1 MVERTIKLAKKVR
14 INALLTAGTLA
25 ITPAFLMQGV
35 PGGTSYWNSC
45 QIERIEVYGGDT
57 ASADPSGLTLTV
69 EPVSAY
75 SQPPFSVSDSGTIG
89 AERARC
95 GVRLG
100 LLDRARWF
108 GTADTTTIATV
119 SSAGVVNEPV
129 VVYASIQLVSPA

>member
-14 INALLTAGTLA
+14 VSADLAAGTLS

-35 PGGTSYWNSC
+35 PGGSTYWNSV
-45 QIERIEVYGGDT
+45 QVERIEVYGSDAGG
-57 ASADPSGLTLTV
+57 ADPFGLILTV
-69 EPVSAY
+69 EPVSGY
-75 SQPPFSVSDSGTIG
+75 SQPPFSVTDSGTTG

-108 GTADTTTIATV
+108 GTADTTAIATV
-119 SSAGVVNEPV
+119 SSGTAVESVT
-129 VVYASIQLVSPA
+129 VYASIQLISPA